1 MKNKTAPTMHD
12 IILDKYDDRLRT
24 IYDAL
29 DELKDI
35 MNRKEFQELHQM
47 YQDGALAGDP
57 LEERVEMA
65 YGDFRVLLDGI
76 KEAY

>member
-1 MKNKTAPTMHD
+1 MHD

>member
-1 MKNKTAPTMHD
+1 MKTKTPTMHD
-12 IILDKYDDRLRT
+12 IALDKYDDRLRT
-24 IYDAL
+24 VYDAL

-57 LEERVEMA
+57 LEERVEMTF
-65 YGDFRVLLDGI
+65 GDFRALLDNI